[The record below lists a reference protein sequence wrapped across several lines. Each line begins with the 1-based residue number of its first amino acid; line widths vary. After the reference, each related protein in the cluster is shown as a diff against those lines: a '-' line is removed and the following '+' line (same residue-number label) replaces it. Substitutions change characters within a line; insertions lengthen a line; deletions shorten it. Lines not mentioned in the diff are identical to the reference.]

1 MAHRDYYDI
10 LGVQRSA
17 SEDEIKKAYRRL
29 AKKFHPD
36 ANKGDRSAEQRF
48 KEVQEAYDVLSDR
61 QKRSQYDRFGRAGV
75 AGVGPHPGAGGRRTY
90 TWSSVGPDVDFG
102 DLSDFFGGMGDGGDG
117 PASVFDRFFRH
128 ATARGTREDFETPT
142 DRDLEQEISLTFEQ
156 AIRGVSLELSIADGP
171 AAGEVV
177 TVKIPPGVDDGQRI
191 RIRGRGRTG
200 RRGQP
205 PGDLYIVC
213 HVEPHRYFR
222 RLGNDIYLEVPIS
235 ITEAALG
242 AKIDIPTLH
251 GPATVKIPA
260 GTASGAKLRL
270 AGRGIENPRTHE
282 RGDQYAV
289 MKIIPPKSL
298 DERQS
303 RLLRE
308 LSDTLRENPRA
319 GLWDV

>member
-1 MAHRDYYDI
+1 MTHRDYYDI

-17 SEDEIKKAYRRL
+17 TDDEIKKAYRRL

-36 ANKGDRSAEQRF
+36 ANKGDRGAEQRF

-75 AGVGPHPGAGGRRTY
+75 AGGGPHPAGGARRTY
-90 TWSSVGPDVDFG
+90 TWSNVGPDVDFG
-102 DLSDFFGGMGDGGDG
+102 DLTDFFSARGGDG
-117 PASVFDRFFRH
+117 PASVFEHFFRQVG
-128 ATARGTREDFETPT
+128 ARSAPDEPEART
-142 DRDLEQEISLTFEQ
+142 DGDLEQEVTLTFEQ
-156 AIRGVSLELSIADGP
+156 AIRGVSLELSIAGGP

-177 TVKIPPGVDDGQRI
+177 TVRIPPGVDDGQRI
-191 RIRGRGRTG
+191 RVRGRGRAG
-200 RRGQP
+200 RRGHP

-213 HVEPHRYFR
+213 RVEPHRYFR

-251 GPATVKIPA
+251 GPATVRIPA
-260 GTASGAKLRL
+260 GTAAGAKLRL
-270 AGRGIENPRTHE
+270 AGRGVENPRTHE

-289 MKIIPPKSL
+289 IKIVPPKSL
-298 DERQS
+298 DDRQT

-308 LSDTLRENPRA
+308 LAETLRENPRA